1 MATNPQAMLQLL
13 QMIKNSGNPQQ
24 FMMNMVGAQANRN
37 PVFANLLQLM
47 KNNDA
52 KGIEQVVRN
61 IAASQGI
68 TNFDEEFNSFRRTMG
83 L

>member
-1 MATNPQAMLQLL
+1 MATNSTMMLQLL

-24 FMMNMVGAQANRN
+24 FVMNLVSAQANQN

-47 KNNDA
+47 KNNDS

-68 TNFDEEFNSFRRTMG
+68 TDFDEEFNSFRRTMG

>member
-1 MATNPQAMLQLL
+1 MATNYTMMLQLL
-13 QMIKNSGNPQQ
+13 QMIKSSGNPQQ
-24 FMMNMVGAQANRN
+24 FVMNMVSAQANKN

-47 KNNDA
+47 KSNDS

-61 IAASQGI
+61 IAASQGVD
-68 TNFDEEFNSFRRTMG
+68 FDKEFNSFRRTMG

>member
-1 MATNPQAMLQLL
+1 MATNYTMMLQLL

-24 FMMNMVGAQANRN
+24 FVMNIVSAQANQN

-47 KNNDA
+47 KSNDS

-61 IAASQGI
+61 IAASQSVD
-68 TNFDEEFNSFRRTMG
+68 FDKEFNSFRRTMG